1 MGKVL
6 SASLYDYRVRLVCCD
21 TTDLVQEITA
31 AHDLSPQSAVVLG
44 RVCTASVLLG
54 SWISENEK
62 VAVVFKGDGP
72 AGEVAA
78 ESDFNLNIRG
88 YIQNSKLEIKRN
100 ALEKADVASSI
111 GKGFVYVVR
120 DLGLKTPVTSSIK
133 IVSGEVA
140 QDIAYYMNKSEQV
153 PCAVNIGVLVN
164 SQGIAGAG
172 GMMIQILDQHLQDSI
187 ISEIEEIVY
196 KMKNISSYIAEKN
209 SLEKILKLFPKAQ
222 NIKESSCRF
231 FCGCTKEKSVQALSA
246 FGISE
251 LRDMQKQESTEI
263 KCKWCSKKYYAAA
276 DDIEK
281 IISEKQVSENKN
293 TEA

>member
-1 MGKVL
+1 
-6 SASLYDYRVRLVCCD
+6 
-21 TTDLVQEITA
+21 
-31 AHDLSPQSAVVLG
+31 
-44 RVCTASVLLG
+44 
-54 SWISENEK
+54 
-62 VAVVFKGDGP
+62 
-72 AGEVAA
+72 
-78 ESDFNLNIRG
+78 NLNIRG